1 MNLCREMSMIA
12 VSHELGEPDNNLW
25 RVFHHYVKNEIIDS
39 FNFIDVKR
47 VCVDETAKKRGHS
60 YISIFTDYDT
70 GKVLFVTDGRGKE
83 VFELFYG
90 WLWDNGGHPGSIEL
104 FSMDM
109 SKSYIAGRK
118 ENFGRSEV
126 VYDRFHKKKCLN
138 KAVNTVRKDE
148 VVNIAELK
156 KTKYIWL
163 KNENN
168 LSEKQRQ
175 MLYGFLQEC
184 SLDTAHAYLLKQGF
198 DQLWNVQLNAI
209 EPLFNAWIDKAIKTG
224 LKPILKFVNTLYEH
238 YNGIIN
244 SIKTGITNAVSEGI
258 NSLVQFARTRA
269 RGYRNKDNFIA
280 MVYYLGNK

>member
-1 MNLCREMSMIA
+1 MSMIA

-126 VYDRFHKKKCLN
+126 VYDRFH
-138 KAVNTVRKDE
+138 
-148 VVNIAELK
+148 I
-156 KTKYIWL
+156 
-163 KNENN
+163 KN
-168 LSEKQRQ
+168 
-175 MLYGFLQEC
+175 
-184 SLDTAHAYLLKQGF
+184 A
-198 DQLWNVQLNAI
+198 
-209 EPLFNAWIDKAIKTG
+209 
-224 LKPILKFVNTLYEH
+224 
-238 YNGIIN
+238 
-244 SIKTGITNAVSEGI
+244 
-258 NSLVQFARTRA
+258 
-269 RGYRNKDNFIA
+269 
-280 MVYYLGNK
+280 